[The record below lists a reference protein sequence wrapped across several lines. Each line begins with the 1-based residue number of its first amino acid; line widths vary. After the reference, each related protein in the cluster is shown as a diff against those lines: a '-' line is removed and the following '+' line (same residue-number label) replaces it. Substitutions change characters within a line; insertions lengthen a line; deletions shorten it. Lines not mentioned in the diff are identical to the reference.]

1 MREDPDNH
9 GRLFD
14 GGDDLQL
21 AAAVRAML
29 DVETLLSGPGIEL
42 YHAKINGEI
51 LEPDEIA
58 ARAAAGN
65 PACEATLRR

>member
-29 DVETLLSGPGIEL
+29 DVEIED
-42 YHAKINGEI
+42 AF
-51 LEPDEIA
+51 
-58 ARAAAGN
+58 
-65 PACEATLRR
+65 